1 MSAKSHNTASVTQ
14 RLQLLWGIKD
24 TARIPAT
31 PRSISLP
38 AGRATLPRVPSG
50 GREGIRGTKC
60 KAQKTYFIIPSLAH
74 TWWETLKGVNI
85 FNTVC
90 VYIKNVIYTNLPL
103 LRCINVLHGLEL
115 VHHAFQG
122 ETEEGHWGLK
132 NLLLCFPCPK
142 WLEEKKKKKWMCFW
156 VMKKH
161 TFSILGTF
169 WSDKWEKQSK
179 KQKIPNDY
187 KWKNLRDFSPIGDK
201 LGEPPAISL
210 SLQTAV
216 APRGPAVPQC
226 GGLDLGWIH
235 PSHPAGIREQWHIP
249 LQPPLLTVVLRG
261 FLGSSCWPLS
271 LGDCCWA
278 AETNPHTLVT
288 CSPQVHFC
296 EGVPSWQR
304 AGASPDRSPPVRA
317 PPVGSRWSLLVTRL
331 TETSWVQSHIKSS
344 RPSIS
349 GTLQVPWV
357 SPILLNL
364 CCTYAALV
372 CLPE

>member
-1 MSAKSHNTASVTQ
+1 MNAKSHNTASVTQ

-24 TARIPAT
+24 RARIPAT

-142 WLEEKKKKKWMCFW
+142 WLEEKKRKSEC
-156 VMKKH
+156 
-161 TFSILGTF
+161 TSEL
-169 WSDKWEKQSK
+169 
-179 KQKIPNDY
+179 
-187 KWKNLRDFSPIGDK
+187 WKNTHFQFLEHFDQINERNK
-201 LGEPPAISL
+201 AKNKKSL
-210 SLQTAV
+210 MTTNEKIWEIFLQ
-216 APRGPAVPQC
+216 
-226 GGLDLGWIH
+226 
-235 PSHPAGIREQWHIP
+235 
-249 LQPPLLTVVLRG
+249 
-261 FLGSSCWPLS
+261 
-271 LGDCCWA
+271 
-278 AETNPHTLVT
+278 
-288 CSPQVHFC
+288 
-296 EGVPSWQR
+296 
-304 AGASPDRSPPVRA
+304 
-317 PPVGSRWSLLVTRL
+317 
-331 TETSWVQSHIKSS
+331 
-344 RPSIS
+344 
-349 GTLQVPWV
+349 
-357 SPILLNL
+357 
-364 CCTYAALV
+364 
-372 CLPE
+372 